1 MGDQTAQF
9 TEEYCAEKMKIIAL
23 IIALLVAVA
32 ASSEIS
38 GDSNE
43 RVVPEE
49 SLVATSDEFVP
60 VVHPGPP
67 VGTVVHHGGFTSHK
81 LGANRWGVTGHH
93 KVTVKASAASAEKAH
108 KMVKQHIKMQSK
120 KHIFKIHQMHEKSQK
135 QMKKHFKKHK
145 SLVKKHVKSVKN
157 LFSKVKRLAK
167 KGKKGAIKKPIKKHV
182 RKLKRR
188 VNKHVKRHFRRGR
201 SSRRSRRS
209 IRQRGTK
216 WECSWNHNP
225 WFPCTPRPG
234 DVVVP
239 PYNGYWTKSHRSKRV
254 VPEESL
260 VSEGFHFVPGNH
272 GNTIAKGYHYHPPL
286 LGHHKIVKK
295 HVKKVVKKHVS
306 KIVKKHKKSVTS
318 LFKKVKKLAKKGKTG
333 AIKKLVKKHVRKL
346 KRRVNKHFK
355 RHFRRSR
362 RSSRRSRRSSRRG
375 RRSIRQRGTK
385 WECSWNHNPWF
396 PCTPRPGDV
405 VVPPY
410 NGYWTRRHRKRSVR
424 RRL

>member
-1 MGDQTAQF
+1 MGDQPAQF

-49 SLVATSDEFVP
+49 SLVATSDEFIP
-60 VVHPGPP
+60 A
-67 VGTVVHHGGFTSHK
+67 VHH
-81 LGANRWGVTGHH
+81 LV
-93 KVTVKASAASAEKAH
+93 
-108 KMVKQHIKMQSK
+108 K
-120 KHIFKIHQMHEKSQK
+120 KHVKSVK
-135 QMKKHFKKHK
+135 NLFSKVKGLAKKGKKGAIKKLIKKHVSKLKRRVMKHAKRHHK

-167 KGKKGAIKKPIKKHV
+167 KGKKGAIKKLIKKHV

-188 VNKHVKRHFRRGR
+188 VNKHVKWHFRRGR
-201 SSRRSRRS
+201 SS
-209 IRQRGTK
+209 
-216 WECSWNHNP
+216 
-225 WFPCTPRPG
+225 
-234 DVVVP
+234 
-239 PYNGYWTKSHRSKRV
+239 
-254 VPEESL
+254 
-260 VSEGFHFVPGNH
+260 
-272 GNTIAKGYHYHPPL
+272 
-286 LGHHKIVKK
+286 
-295 HVKKVVKKHVS
+295 
-306 KIVKKHKKSVTS
+306 
-318 LFKKVKKLAKKGKTG
+318 
-333 AIKKLVKKHVRKL
+333 
-346 KRRVNKHFK
+346 
-355 RHFRRSR
+355 RRSR
-362 RSSRRSRRSSRRG
+362 RSSRRSRRSSRRSRRSSRRSG
-375 RRSIRQRGTK
+375 RSIRQRGTK

>member
-9 TEEYCAEKMKIIAL
+9 TEEYCAEKMNKTIAL

-38 GDSNE
+38 RDSNE

-60 VVHPGPP
+60 AVHHGPP
-67 VGTVVHHGGFTSHK
+67 VGTVIHHGGGVTSHK
-81 LGANRWGVTGHH
+81 LGKNVWGVTGHH
-93 KVTVKASAASAEKAH
+93 KVTTKFSAENAH
-108 KMVKQHIKMQSK
+108 KMVKQHMKQMKQSK
-120 KHIFKIHQMHEKSQK
+120 KHIFKIQGKVQK
-135 QMKKHFKKHK
+135 QIKKRAKKHK
-145 SLVKKHVKSVKN
+145 SLVKKHVKSVKNLFSKVKGLAKKGKKGAIKKLMKKHVKSVKN

-167 KGKKGAIKKPIKKHV
+167 KGKKGAIKKLIKKHV

-188 VNKHVKRHFRRGR
+188 VNKHVKWHFRRGR

-209 IRQRGTK
+209 
-216 WECSWNHNP
+216 
-225 WFPCTPRPG
+225 
-234 DVVVP
+234 
-239 PYNGYWTKSHRSKRV
+239 
-254 VPEESL
+254 
-260 VSEGFHFVPGNH
+260 
-272 GNTIAKGYHYHPPL
+272 
-286 LGHHKIVKK
+286 
-295 HVKKVVKKHVS
+295 
-306 KIVKKHKKSVTS
+306 
-318 LFKKVKKLAKKGKTG
+318 
-333 AIKKLVKKHVRKL
+333 
-346 KRRVNKHFK
+346 
-355 RHFRRSR
+355 SR
-362 RSSRRSRRSSRRG
+362 RSG
-375 RRSIRQRGTK
+375 RSIRQRGTK